1 MTIHA
6 SAGNLPV
13 TQRVTHYSQLR
24 ALTLLIALVGG
35 ILTAATGRA
44 AETQFWTS
52 GSYEDFFA
60 GELTSISLGRDGS
73 LTVAP
78 DMTEVFSTDE
88 AMIWAVARDS
98 RNNFYLG
105 TGHSGKVYRLSPE
118 AGGTL
123 KGELIYDAAEPD
135 IFAIAV
141 DKNNRVYVGTS
152 PDGKIYRLENDG
164 KATEF
169 FDPKAKYIWSMSFAA
184 DGALYVGT
192 GGRGRI
198 FRVDASG
205 RGEVYYETNQ
215 THVMTLASNSSGE
228 LLAGT
233 EPNGLLYRV
242 TAANRAMVIYDSP
255 LAEIHQLALTADGS
269 IYAATL
275 GASGPARQRQ
285 GAPAPVSSGPQLIAS
300 TTITVR
306 ADDPSPG
313 GGPDSQ
319 PDQPQ
324 IDGGAQPAPAPRITG
339 VLPRQQGGG
348 QNRSAVVRI
357 WPDGSTQTLWEST
370 SENAFDLIPSPDR
383 LLFSTDESGRIY
395 QLTGEHDL
403 ALLTKTDQ
411 EQTTRLIP
419 NGDSLLA
426 TTANLGKVFKIARQP
441 ATTGTFE
448 SVVKDAGNIAGW
460 GQIRWKA
467 QLPTGTGV
475 ELYTR
480 SGNSDKPDATWSE
493 WSAAYTSANGQQIS
507 SPPGRYLQW
516 KAALRTAG
524 GQSPALQAITVAYL
538 PRNRAPEIT
547 EIKTTPR
554 ANGGQG
560 TGNGA
565 RVGQR
570 IVVNAQM
577 SGQPTALRGVDVS
590 WLANDPDQDELAYT
604 LYFRGEAEREWK
616 VLEEDMN
623 QNYFQLNPDALPDG
637 MYRLR
642 VVATDAAEN
651 ASGAAR
657 TDERTSAPFLV
668 DFTAPQIEILGVD
681 RAGTKATVRWRA
693 SDSAS
698 FLTRAEFSL
707 DGGAPVPAGPQDGI
721 VDSNAETFA
730 TVLDNLSNQEHLAS
744 FRVTD
749 FAGNVGTGK
758 AVLPQSTA
766 TTPAGR

>member
-1 MTIHA
+1 MTI
-6 SAGNLPV
+6 SVSTSNSPV
-13 TQRVTHYSQLR
+13 IQRVTEYIPLR
-24 ALTLLIALVGG
+24 GLTLLMALVVGA
-35 ILTAATGRA
+35 LTAATARG

-60 GELTSISLGRDGS
+60 GELTNISLGRDGS

-78 DMTEVFSTDE
+78 DLTQIFSTDE
-88 AMIWAVARDS
+88 AMILATARDA
-98 RNNFYLG
+98 RGNIYLG

-118 AGGTL
+118 AGGAL

-169 FDPKAKYIWSMSFAA
+169 FDPNAKYIWSMNFAD

-192 GGRGRI
+192 GDRGRI
-198 FRVDASG
+198 FRVSPNG
-205 RGEVYYETNQ
+205 TGEVYYETNQ
-215 THVMTLASNSSGE
+215 THVMTVIHNTAGE

-242 TAANRAMVIYDSP
+242 TAVNKAQVIYDSP
-255 LAEIHQLALTADGS
+255 LAEIHQLALAADGS

-275 GASGPARQRQ
+275 GASSATRPRQ
-285 GAPAPVSSGPQLIAS
+285 GASAPQAAGPQLIAS

-306 ADDPSPG
+306 ADDPAPG
-313 GGPDSQ
+313 GGPDGQ
-319 PDQPQ
+319 PDPPQ

-403 ALLTKTDQ
+403 TLLTKTDQ

-426 TTANLGKVFKIARQP
+426 TTANLGKVFKVARQP
-441 ATTGTFE
+441 ATMGTFE

-493 WSAAYTSANGQQIS
+493 WSAAYASGNGQQIS

-516 KAALRTAG
+516 KAALRTAD

-547 EIKTTPR
+547 EIKATPR
-554 ANGGQG
+554 ANGGQS
-560 TGNGA
+560 TGNAA

-570 IVVNAQM
+570 IVVNAQ
-577 SGQPTALRGVDVS
+577 SGGQSSAPRGVDVS
-590 WLANDPDQDELAYT
+590 WLANDPDQDELTYT

-616 VLEEDMN
+616 VLDKDMN

-637 MYRLR
+637 TYRLR

-651 ASGAAR
+651 ASGTAR
-657 TDERTSAPFLV
+657 TNERISAPFLV

-681 RAGTKATVRWRA
+681 RAGARATVRWRA
-693 SDSAS
+693 SDAAS
-698 FLTRAEFSL
+698 FLTRAEYSL
-707 DGGAPVPAGPQDGI
+707 DGGDLTPAGPQDGI

-730 TVLDNLSNQEHLAS
+730 TVLDSLSDQEHLAS

-758 AVLPQSTA
+758 AVLPQATA